1 MYDRDD
7 YGPPERRAATGLPL
21 GVMLLS
27 VLAIAV
33 YLLAGTA
40 LLEGRSRDV
49 AAYDVPRAGDGSL
62 TAAPDTGRRP

>member
-1 MYDRDD
+1 MYDKDD

-33 YLLAGTA
+33 YLLAGA
-40 LLEGRSRDV
+40 AFLDGRSRDV
-49 AAYDVPRAGDGSL
+49 AAYVPRGSL
-62 TAAPDTGRRP
+62 TAVSDTGQRP

>member
-33 YLLAGTA
+33 YLLAGNGA
-40 LLEGRSRDV
+40 SGGQKS
-49 AAYDVPRAGDGSL
+49 
-62 TAAPDTGRRP
+62 GRRGVRRPPGRRRKSDCSA